1 MKTVAM
7 CGSMRF
13 ADQMRAIAFELETAQ
28 GMCVLTCVEPVS
40 AELSQAERAAL
51 GRAHLHKI
59 ELADA
64 ESGGVSVVHFAD
76 GSEAGDVIENVNAE
90 GEAIRFVAQGFDTL
104 TVPLG
109 TLDTTLHHDG
119 KPVRVLHSRHT
130 RIVYHAT
137 DTEVTILL
145 LWDNRRN
152 EDDMQGLL
160 SER

>member
-1 MKTVAM
+1 
-7 CGSMRF
+7 MRTLRWLRE
-13 ADQMRAIAFELETAQ
+13 AEDEL
-28 GMCVLTCVEPVS
+28 
-40 AELSQAERAAL
+40 AAL
-51 GRAHLHKI
+51 LQDVRERH
-59 ELADA
+59 
-64 ESGGVSVVHFAD
+64 GVDTARK
-76 GSEAGDVIENVNAE
+76 VNADLME
-90 GEAIRFVAQGFDTL
+90 RIDPLDVMPD
-104 TVPLG
+104 LG

-160 SER
+160 SGR